1 MFIFLILYSFVK
13 ILFYKYKY
21 NDISMCSKNFNVGI
35 FLKKVILIKR
45 IFLRFYIFV
54 VDILNLIWI
63 LIIFKLYNLY
73 KSRIIIEIVLVCLL
87 TFYS

>member
-73 KSRIIIEIVLVCLL
+73 KSRIIIEIVLVRLL

>member
-21 NDISMCSKNFNVGI
+21 NDISMCSKNFNVSI

-45 IFLRFYIFV
+45 IFL
-54 VDILNLIWI
+54 
-63 LIIFKLYNLY
+63 
-73 KSRIIIEIVLVCLL
+73 
-87 TFYS
+87 

>member
-45 IFLRFYIFV
+45 IFLWFYIFV

-63 LIIFKLYNLY
+63 LIIFELYNLY

-87 TFYS
+87 IFYS

>member
-87 TFYS
+87 IFYS

>member
-63 LIIFKLYNLY
+63 LIIFELYNLY

-87 TFYS
+87 IFYS

>member
-45 IFLRFYIFV
+45 IFLWFYIFV

-73 KSRIIIEIVLVCLL
+73 KSRIIIEIVLVRLL

>member
-73 KSRIIIEIVLVCLL
+73 KSRIIIERVLVRLL

>member
-35 FLKKVILIKR
+35 FLKKVVLIRR

-73 KSRIIIEIVLVCLL
+73 KSRIIIEIVLVRLL